1 MSGTELKVKR
11 NEGREDIKTAF
22 IFSCPGQ
29 EELKSGLLVNG
40 QTGKNLDMLL
50 TILNNRRP
58 DIFPST
64 NRYEYRITNSSE
76 IVHYK
81 ALDNRTEAK
90 PQEINAP
97 ENLKRLKADIVGYDY
112 VITFGRCS
120 AIGAESIKNDT
131 ECKNTTFVY
140 SQHLSFMSL
149 NSSIKTD
156 INGKPI
162 ERGSADGTYRRIEVV
177 AKKIL
182 DQITASGK

>member
-1 MSGTELKVKR
+1 MSETVLKVKR
-11 NEGREDIKTAF
+11 NEGRGDIKTAF

-40 QTGKNLDMLL
+40 QTGKNLDMML
-50 TILNNRRP
+50 TILNKKRP

-64 NRYEYRITNSSE
+64 NRYDYRITNSSE

-120 AIGAESIKNDT
+120 AIGVESIKNDT
-131 ECKNTTFVY
+131 ECKNTIFVY

-156 INGKPI
+156 IDGNPI
-162 ERGSADGTYRRIEVV
+162 ERGSSDGTYRRLEV
-177 AKKIL
+177 AAQKIL
-182 DQITASGK
+182 KQIIASEK